1 MEKNIPLNI
10 EPNNKLSSSS
20 NANAKTIYLKENVSL
35 SPPSS
40 INNNNN
46 NLMINND
53 TNEYQKRIN
62 EFKLKRKKLF
72 GNKIK
77 LAEWGSRGLI
87 GTKENEVDIISY
99 LNKKKKID
107 RDELCMKFNINPS
120 FQERQI
126 LDSIINKNPMIN
138 IRKRDKDYLLRIKI
152 RKIKYNKK
160 FKNLKQAQ
168 DLRNILLLYSM
179 INDPKFVLHLTK
191 RNKISEA
198 NQKKNKTKKDTIE
211 EIDDENMLFRKQIS
225 LNNFIKNDSN
235 LNENGNNNEY
245 DVEVSNNDNDI
256 NELLPLDQLI

>member
-1 MEKNIPLNI
+1 MENNNTTNIDQNRQISNPGRI
-10 EPNNKLSSSS
+10 NK
-20 NANAKTIYLKENVSL
+20 IHLKESVSL
-35 SPPSS
+35 SAPSS
-40 INNNNN
+40 FNNNNN
-46 NLMINND
+46 SLAK
-53 TNEYQKRIN
+53 NEFSDCNKLIN
-62 EFKLKRKKLF
+62 ELKLKRKKTF

-77 LAEWGSRGLI
+77 ISEWGSRGLI

-126 LDSIINKNPMIN
+126 LDSIIKKNPMIN

-198 NQKKNKTKKDTIE
+198 NQKKNKTKKDTLE
-211 EIDDENMLFRKQIS
+211 ELEDENMLFRKQIS

-235 LNENGNNNEY
+235 LNENGNNEY
-245 DVEVSNNDNDI
+245 DVDISNNDI

>member
-1 MEKNIPLNI
+1 MDKKNLN
-10 EPNNKLSSSS
+10 NNTEL
-20 NANAKTIYLKENVSL
+20 NKENTAILNENISL
-35 SPPSS
+35 SPPST

-46 NLMINND
+46 TYFFNNLYKD
-53 TNEYQKRIN
+53 FSKKIN
-62 EFKLKRKKLF
+62 ELKLKRKKVF

-77 LAEWGSRGLI
+77 IIDWGSRGLI
-87 GTKENEVDIISY
+87 GSKENEVDIISY

-126 LDSIINKNPMIN
+126 LESIIKKNPMIN
-138 IRKRDKDYLLRIKI
+138 IRKRKKYFLLRIKI

-198 NQKKNKTKKDTIE
+198 NQKKNKNKKDTLEDIDE
-211 EIDDENMLFRKQIS
+211 ENLLFQKQLS
-225 LNNFIKNDSN
+225 LNNFIKNEPN
-235 LNENGNNNEY
+235 KNENGNNVD
-245 DVEVSNNDNDI
+245 DVEISNDI
-256 NELLPLDQLI
+256 NMLLPLDQLI

>member
-1 MEKNIPLNI
+1 MDNKNLN
-10 EPNNKLSSSS
+10 NNKES
-20 NANAKTIYLKENVSL
+20 NKENTIILNDNISL
-35 SPPSS
+35 SPVSS
-40 INNNNN
+40 IH
-46 NLMINND
+46 NND
-53 TNEYQKRIN
+53 YLANNTNKDFTKIIN
-62 EFKLKRKKLF
+62 ELKLKRKKVF

-77 LAEWGSRGLI
+77 INEWGNRGLI
-87 GTKENEVDIISY
+87 GAKENEVDIISY
-99 LNKKKKID
+99 LNKKKKVD

-126 LDSIINKNPMIN
+126 LESIIKKNPMIN

-198 NQKKNKTKKDTIE
+198 NQKKNKNKKDAVEDNDE
-211 EIDDENMLFRKQIS
+211 ENLLFQKKLS
-225 LNNFIKNDSN
+225 LNNFIKKDINKN
-235 LNENGNNNEY
+235 KNGDNGDDIEI
-245 DVEVSNNDNDI
+245 SNDI
-256 NELLPLDQLI
+256 NMLLPLDQLI

>member
-1 MEKNIPLNI
+1 MDNNNLNNPEI
-10 EPNNKLSSSS
+10 N
-20 NANAKTIYLKENVSL
+20 KENPILQNENISISPVSTH
-35 SPPSS
+35 
-40 INNNNN
+40 NNNNAYMNN
-46 NLMINND
+46 NLYKD
-53 TNEYQKRIN
+53 FTKKIN
-62 EFKLKRKKLF
+62 ELKLKRKKVF

-77 LAEWGSRGLI
+77 IIDWGSRGLI
-87 GTKENEVDIISY
+87 GSKDNEVDIISY

-126 LDSIINKNPMIN
+126 LESIIKKNPMIN

-152 RKIKYNKK
+152 RKNKYNKK

-198 NQKKNKTKKDTIE
+198 NQKKNKNKKDTLE
-211 EIDDENMLFRKQIS
+211 DIDEDNLLFQKQSS
-225 LNNFIKNDSN
+225 LNNFIKNDKN
-235 LNENGNNNEY
+235 KNENGNTNID
-245 DVEVSNNDNDI
+245 DVEQSNDI
-256 NELLPLDQLI
+256 NMLLPLDQLI

>member
-1 MEKNIPLNI
+1 MDNNNMNNYDLMKVNNINSLIINDNI
-10 EPNNKLSSSS
+10 TSSS
-20 NANAKTIYLKENVSL
+20 
-35 SPPSS
+35 PSS
-40 INNNNN
+40 INNNTNN
-46 NLMINND
+46 YVTNNILID
-53 TNEYQKRIN
+53 CSKKIN
-62 EFKLKRKKLF
+62 ELKLKRKKGF

-77 LAEWGSRGLI
+77 LVEWGARGLI
-87 GTKENEVDIISY
+87 GSKENEVDIISY

-126 LDSIINKNPMIN
+126 LESIIKKNPMIN

-179 INDPKFVLHLTK
+179 INDPKFILHLTK

-198 NQKKNKTKKDTIE
+198 NQKKNKNKKDTTEDIE
-211 EIDDENMLFRKQIS
+211 EENMIFPKQIS
-225 LNNFIKNDSN
+225 LNNYIKND
-235 LNENGNNNEY
+235 
-245 DVEVSNNDNDI
+245 NNDNGNIEDDDDDI
-256 NELLPLDQLI
+256 DFNKDDNNEIMPFDQLI

>member
-1 MEKNIPLNI
+1 ME
-10 EPNNKLSSSS
+10 NNKNLSIEL
-20 NANAKTIYLKENVSL
+20 NKENTILLNENISL

-40 INNNNN
+40 INNNTYIANSD
-46 NLMINND
+46 LYKD
-53 TNEYQKRIN
+53 FSKKIN
-62 EFKLKRKKLF
+62 ELKLKRKKVF

-77 LAEWGSRGLI
+77 IIEWGNRGLI
-87 GTKENEVDIISY
+87 GEKENEVDIISY

-107 RDELCMKFNINPS
+107 RDELCLKFNINPS

-126 LDSIINKNPMIN
+126 LESIINKNPMIN

-198 NQKKNKTKKDTIE
+198 NQKKNKNKKDTAEDIDE
-211 EIDDENMLFRKQIS
+211 ENLLFQKPLS
-225 LNNFIKNDSN
+225 LNNFIKNDK
-235 LNENGNNNEY
+235 NENRNYNIDDAEI
-245 DVEVSNNDNDI
+245 SNDI
-256 NELLPLDQLI
+256 NMLLPLDQII

>member
-1 MEKNIPLNI
+1 MENKNLNNL
-10 EPNNKLSSSS
+10 ELN
-20 NANAKTIYLKENVSL
+20 KENTIMLNENISL
-35 SPPSS
+35 SPPST
-40 INNNNN
+40 INNNNTNLSN
-46 NLMINND
+46 NLFKD
-53 TNEYQKRIN
+53 CLKKIN
-62 EFKLKRKKLF
+62 ELKLKRKKVF

-77 LAEWGSRGLI
+77 IIEWGNRGLM
-87 GTKENEVDIISY
+87 GVKENEVDIISY

-126 LDSIINKNPMIN
+126 LESIIKKNPMIN

-179 INDPKFVLHLTK
+179 INDPKFVLHLSK

-198 NQKKNKTKKDTIE
+198 NQKKNKNKKDNNEDFDE
-211 EIDDENMLFRKQIS
+211 EHLLFQKQLS
-225 LNNFIKNDSN
+225 LNNFIKNDQN
-235 LNENGNNNEY
+235 KKENGNNAD
-245 DVEVSNNDNDI
+245 DVEINSDI
-256 NELLPLDQLI
+256 NMLLPLDQII

>member
-1 MEKNIPLNI
+1 MEKNVTSNI
-10 EPNNKLSSSS
+10 EQNNQISNSNKLNKIVS
-20 NANAKTIYLKENVSL
+20 KENVSL
-35 SPPSS
+35 SVPLP
-40 INNNNN
+40 NNNNN
-46 NLMINND
+46 FLINNND
-53 TNEYQKRIN
+53 STKIIN
-62 EFKLKRKKLF
+62 ELKLKRKKTF

-77 LAEWGSRGLI
+77 ISEWGSRGLI

-126 LDSIINKNPMIN
+126 LDSIIKKNPMIN

-198 NQKKNKTKKDTIE
+198 NQKKNKTKKDTLE
-211 EIDDENMLFRKQIS
+211 ELEDENMLFRKQIS

-235 LNENGNNNEY
+235 LNENGNNEY
-245 DVEVSNNDNDI
+245 DVDVSNNDI

>member
-1 MEKNIPLNI
+1 MDNNNISNYDLTKVNDINTIITNENI
-10 EPNNKLSSSS
+10 ISSS
-20 NANAKTIYLKENVSL
+20 
-35 SPPSS
+35 PST

-46 NLMINND
+46 NVNNNNNYM
-53 TNEYQKRIN
+53 TNNIYIDCSKKIN
-62 EFKLKRKKLF
+62 ELRLKRKKIF

-77 LAEWGSRGLI
+77 LKDWGTRGLI
-87 GTKENEVDIISY
+87 GSKENEVDIISY

-126 LDSIINKNPMIN
+126 LESIIKKNPMIN

-179 INDPKFVLHLTK
+179 INDPKFILHLTK

-198 NQKKNKTKKDTIE
+198 NQKKNKNKKDTIE
-211 EIDDENMLFRKQIS
+211 ELEEDNLIFPKQIS
-225 LNNFIKNDSN
+225 LNNYIKTDN
-235 LNENGNNNEY
+235 NENGNIEDDEDDMDFNKE
-245 DVEVSNNDNDI
+245 DNNDMI
-256 NELLPLDQLI
+256 FDQI

>member
-1 MEKNIPLNI
+1 MDKKNLN
-10 EPNNKLSSSS
+10 NNTEL
-20 NANAKTIYLKENVSL
+20 NKENTAILNENISL
-35 SPPSS
+35 SPPST

-46 NLMINND
+46 TYLSNNLYKD
-53 TNEYQKRIN
+53 FSKKIN
-62 EFKLKRKKLF
+62 ELKLKRKKVF

-77 LAEWGSRGLI
+77 IIDWGSRGLI
-87 GTKENEVDIISY
+87 VSKENEVDIISY

-126 LDSIINKNPMIN
+126 LESIIKKNPMIN
-138 IRKRDKDYLLRIKI
+138 IRKRDKDFLLRIKI

-198 NQKKNKTKKDTIE
+198 NQKKNKNKKDTLEDIDE
-211 EIDDENMLFRKQIS
+211 ENLLFQKQLS
-225 LNNFIKNDSN
+225 LNNFIKNEPN
-235 LNENGNNNEY
+235 KNENGNNVD
-245 DVEVSNNDNDI
+245 DVEISNDI
-256 NELLPLDQLI
+256 NMLLPLDQLI

>member
-1 MEKNIPLNI
+1 MDNSNLKNKEIN
-10 EPNNKLSSSS
+10 
-20 NANAKTIYLKENVSL
+20 KENTLLNDNISL

-40 INNNNN
+40 INNNLNN
-46 NLMINND
+46 NSYKDFSKKIYEL
-53 TNEYQKRIN
+53 R
-62 EFKLKRKKLF
+62 LKRKKVF

-77 LAEWGSRGLI
+77 IIEWGNRGII

-107 RDELCMKFNINPS
+107 SDELCMKFNINPS

-126 LDSIINKNPMIN
+126 LESIIKKNPMIN

-198 NQKKNKTKKDTIE
+198 NQKKNKIKKDTME
-211 EIDDENMLFRKQIS
+211 EIEDENVMFRKQMS

-235 LNENGNNNEY
+235 LNENGNNEY
-245 DVEVSNNDNDI
+245 DEDVNNNDI

>member
-1 MEKNIPLNI
+1 MDNSNLKNKEIN
-10 EPNNKLSSSS
+10 
-20 NANAKTIYLKENVSL
+20 KENTLLNDNISL

-40 INNNNN
+40 INNNLNN
-46 NLMINND
+46 NLCKDFSKKIY
-53 TNEYQKRIN
+53 ELR
-62 EFKLKRKKLF
+62 LKRKKVF

-77 LAEWGSRGLI
+77 IIEWGNRGII

-120 FQERQI
+120 FQEKQI
-126 LDSIINKNPMIN
+126 LDSIIKKNPMIN

-198 NQKKNKTKKDTIE
+198 NQKKNKNKKDILE
-211 EIDDENMLFRKQIS
+211 EIDEDNLLFQKKLS
-225 LNNFIKNDSN
+225 LNNFIKNESN
-235 LNENGNNNEY
+235 KDNGIG
-245 DVEVSNNDNDI
+245 VEDIEINNDI
-256 NELLPLDQLI
+256 NNLLPLDQIKIIK

>member
-1 MEKNIPLNI
+1 MDNNNMTNYDLTKMNNINSVI
-10 EPNNKLSSSS
+10 SNENLSSSS
-20 NANAKTIYLKENVSL
+20 
-35 SPPSS
+35 PSS
-40 INNNNN
+40 INNNANTYLTNN
-46 NLMINND
+46 IYI
-53 TNEYQKRIN
+53 ESSKKIN
-62 EFKLKRKKLF
+62 ELRLKRKKIF

-77 LAEWGSRGLI
+77 IIDWGTRGLI
-87 GTKENEVDIISY
+87 GSKENEVDIISY

-126 LDSIINKNPMIN
+126 LESIIKKNPMIN

-179 INDPKFVLHLTK
+179 INDPKFILHLTK

-198 NQKKNKTKKDTIE
+198 NQKKNKNKKDTMEDLE
-211 EIDDENMLFRKQIS
+211 EENLIFPKQIS
-225 LNNFIKNDSN
+225 LNNYIKNDN
-235 LNENGNNNEY
+235 NENGNIEDDDEIDFNKEDNNE
-245 DVEVSNNDNDI
+245 I
-256 NELLPLDQLI
+256 LPFDQLM

>member
-1 MEKNIPLNI
+1 MENNISSNI
-10 EPNNKLSSSS
+10 EGKHKVSSSHKS
-20 NANAKTIYLKENVSL
+20 NTSAILLKENVSL

-40 INNNNN
+40 INNNSNN
-46 NLMINND
+46 TLMNND
-53 TNEYQKRIN
+53 NSDYTKKIN
-62 EFKLKRKKLF
+62 ELKLKRKKYF

-77 LAEWGSRGLI
+77 LADWGSRGLI

-126 LDSIINKNPMIN
+126 LESIINKNPMIN

-198 NQKKNKTKKDTIE
+198 NQKKNKIKKDTME
-211 EIDDENMLFRKQIS
+211 ELEDENVMFRKQMS

-235 LNENGNNNEY
+235 MNENANN
-245 DVEVSNNDNDI
+245 DFDGDVSNNDI

>member
-1 MEKNIPLNI
+1 MDNNNNMTMTNYDLNKINNLNTVISNDNIT
-10 EPNNKLSSSS
+10 SSS
-20 NANAKTIYLKENVSL
+20 
-35 SPPSS
+35 PSS
-40 INNNNN
+40 INNKNNYN
-46 NLMINND
+46 NIYVD
-53 TNEYQKRIN
+53 RSKKIN
-62 EFKLKRKKLF
+62 ELRLKRKKGF

-77 LAEWGSRGLI
+77 LIDWGTRGLI
-87 GTKENEVDIISY
+87 GSKENEVDIISY

-126 LDSIINKNPMIN
+126 LESIIKKNPMIN

-179 INDPKFVLHLTK
+179 INDPKFILHLTK

-198 NQKKNKTKKDTIE
+198 NQKKNKNKKETMEDLE
-211 EIDDENMLFRKQIS
+211 DDNLIFPKQIN
-225 LNNFIKNDSN
+225 LNNYIKNDN
-235 LNENGNNNEY
+235 NENGNIEDDDDIDFNKDENDNNE
-245 DVEVSNNDNDI
+245 I
-256 NELLPLDQLI
+256 IPFGQLI

>member
-1 MEKNIPLNI
+1 MDNNNSMTMTNYDLNKINNLNTVISNDNIT
-10 EPNNKLSSSS
+10 SSS
-20 NANAKTIYLKENVSL
+20 
-35 SPPSS
+35 PSS
-40 INNNNN
+40 INNKNNYN
-46 NLMINND
+46 NVYVD
-53 TNEYQKRIN
+53 RSKKIN
-62 EFKLKRKKLF
+62 ELRLKRKKGF

-77 LAEWGSRGLI
+77 LIDWGTRGLI
-87 GTKENEVDIISY
+87 GSKENEVDIISY

-126 LDSIINKNPMIN
+126 LESIIKKNPMIN

-179 INDPKFVLHLTK
+179 INDPKFILHLTK

-198 NQKKNKTKKDTIE
+198 NQKKNKNKKETMEDLE
-211 EIDDENMLFRKQIS
+211 DDNLIFPKQIN
-225 LNNFIKNDSN
+225 LNNYIKNDN
-235 LNENGNNNEY
+235 NENGNIEDDDDIDFNKDENDNNE
-245 DVEVSNNDNDI
+245 I
-256 NELLPLDQLI
+256 IPFGQLI

>member
-1 MEKNIPLNI
+1 MDNSNLKNKEIN
-10 EPNNKLSSSS
+10 
-20 NANAKTIYLKENVSL
+20 KENTLLNDNISL

-40 INNNNN
+40 INNNLNN
-46 NLMINND
+46 NSYKDFSKKIYEL
-53 TNEYQKRIN
+53 R
-62 EFKLKRKKLF
+62 LKRKKVF

-77 LAEWGSRGLI
+77 IIEWGNRGII

-107 RDELCMKFNINPS
+107 SDELCMKFNINPS
-120 FQERQI
+120 FQEKQI
-126 LDSIINKNPMIN
+126 LESIIKKNPMIN

-198 NQKKNKTKKDTIE
+198 NQKKNKNKKDTLEDIDE
-211 EIDDENMLFRKQIS
+211 ENLLFQKQLS
-225 LNNFIKNDSN
+225 LNNFIKNEPN
-235 LNENGNNNEY
+235 KNENGNNVD
-245 DVEVSNNDNDI
+245 DVEISNDI
-256 NELLPLDQLI
+256 NMLLPLDQLI

>member
-1 MEKNIPLNI
+1 MDNKNLNNSEI
-10 EPNNKLSSSS
+10 NKINTEMINENN
-20 NANAKTIYLKENVSL
+20 SL
-35 SPPSS
+35 SPPST
-40 INNNNN
+40 INNKYLTN
-46 NLMINND
+46 NLYKDFSKKI
-53 TNEYQKRIN
+53 NEY
-62 EFKLKRKKLF
+62 KLKRKKVF

-77 LAEWGSRGLI
+77 IVDWGSRGLM
-87 GTKENEVDIISY
+87 GSKENEVDIISY

-126 LDSIINKNPMIN
+126 LESIIKKNPMIN

-198 NQKKNKTKKDTIE
+198 NQKKNKSKNTVEDIDE
-211 EIDDENMLFRKQIS
+211 ENLLFQKQL
-225 LNNFIKNDSN
+225 LNKFIKNDAN
-235 LNENGNNNEY
+235 LKENGNNVD
-245 DVEVSNNDNDI
+245 DVEISNDI
-256 NELLPLDQLI
+256 NELLPLDQFV

>member
-1 MEKNIPLNI
+1 MDNKNLNI
-10 EPNNKLSSSS
+10 NKES
-20 NANAKTIYLKENVSL
+20 NKENTIILNENISL
-35 SPPSS
+35 TPIPS
-40 INNNNN
+40 IH
-46 NLMINND
+46 NND
-53 TNEYQKRIN
+53 CLANNTNKDFSKIIN
-62 EFKLKRKKLF
+62 ELKLKRKKVF

-77 LAEWGSRGLI
+77 IIEWGNRGLI
-87 GTKENEVDIISY
+87 GAKENEVDIISY
-99 LNKKKKID
+99 LNKKKKVD

-126 LDSIINKNPMIN
+126 LESIIKKNPMIN

-198 NQKKNKTKKDTIE
+198 NQKKNKNKKDTVEDIDE
-211 EIDDENMLFRKQIS
+211 ENLLFQKQLS
-225 LNNFIKNDSN
+225 LNKFIKNDTN
-235 LNENGNNNEY
+235 KNENKNNGDDIEI
-245 DVEVSNNDNDI
+245 SNDI
-256 NELLPLDQLI
+256 NMLLPLDQII

>member
-1 MEKNIPLNI
+1 MDNNNNMTMTNYDLNKINNLNTVISNDNIT
-10 EPNNKLSSSS
+10 SSS
-20 NANAKTIYLKENVSL
+20 
-35 SPPSS
+35 PSS
-40 INNNNN
+40 INNKSNYNNIY
-46 NLMINND
+46 LD
-53 TNEYQKRIN
+53 RSKKIN
-62 EFKLKRKKLF
+62 ELRLKRKKGF

-77 LAEWGSRGLI
+77 LIDWGTRGLI
-87 GTKENEVDIISY
+87 GSKENEVDIISY

-126 LDSIINKNPMIN
+126 LESIIKKNPMIN

-179 INDPKFVLHLTK
+179 INDPKFILHLTK

-198 NQKKNKTKKDTIE
+198 NQKKNKNKKETMEDLE
-211 EIDDENMLFRKQIS
+211 DENLIFPKQIN
-225 LNNFIKNDSN
+225 LNNYIKNDN
-235 LNENGNNNEY
+235 NENGNIEDDDDIDFNKDENDNNE
-245 DVEVSNNDNDI
+245 I
-256 NELLPLDQLI
+256 IPFGQLI

>member
-1 MEKNIPLNI
+1 MEKNIPSNI
-10 EPNNKLSSSS
+10 EPNNKTQNS
-20 NANAKTIYLKENVSL
+20 NTIYLKDNVSL
-35 SPPSS
+35 SPPTLLNNK
-40 INNNNN
+40 NNNNSVV
-46 NLMINND
+46 NND
-53 TNEYQKRIN
+53 LQTNSTKIVN
-62 EFKLKRKKLF
+62 ELKLKRKKVF

-77 LAEWGSRGLI
+77 LIDWGSRGLI

-120 FQERQI
+120 FQEKQI
-126 LDSIINKNPMIN
+126 LESIIKKNPMIN

-198 NQKKNKTKKDTIE
+198 NQKKNKTKKDTME

-235 LNENGNNNEY
+235 LNENFNNDYNVEESNNE
-245 DVEVSNNDNDI
+245 I

>member
-1 MEKNIPLNI
+1 MDNNITSKF
-10 EPNNKLSSSS
+10 EPINNRISKSH
-20 NANAKTIYLKENVSL
+20 NPNKTILKENLTL
-35 SPPSS
+35 SAPPS
-40 INNNNN
+40 IHNNNNN
-46 NLMINND
+46 SMTNND
-53 TNEYQKRIN
+53 LFNNDCTKRIN
-62 EFKLKRKKLF
+62 ELKIKRKKTF

-77 LAEWGSRGLI
+77 ISEWGSRGLI

-126 LDSIINKNPMIN
+126 LDSIIKKNPMIN

-198 NQKKNKTKKDTIE
+198 NQKKNKTKKDTLE
-211 EIDDENMLFRKQIS
+211 EIEDENMLFRKQIS

-235 LNENGNNNEY
+235 LNENGNNEY
-245 DVEVSNNDNDI
+245 DVEVSNNDI

>member
-1 MEKNIPLNI
+1 MENNITSKF
-10 EPNNKLSSSS
+10 EPNNHRISSSQKS
-20 NANAKTIYLKENVSL
+20 NKTLLKEHISI
-35 SPPSS
+35 SAPSS
-40 INNNNN
+40 ININNNN
-46 NLMINND
+46 SLIKND
-53 TNEYQKRIN
+53 LYTDYTKLIN
-62 EFKLKRKKLF
+62 ELKLKRKKTF
-72 GNKIK
+72 GNKITIS
-77 LAEWGSRGLI
+77 EWGSRGLI
-87 GTKENEVDIISY
+87 VTKENEVDIISY

-126 LDSIINKNPMIN
+126 LESIIKKNPMIN

-198 NQKKNKTKKDTIE
+198 NQKKNKTKKDTME
-211 EIDDENMLFRKQIS
+211 ENDDDNMLFRKQIS

-235 LNENGNNNEY
+235 LNENGNNNEF
-245 DVEVSNNDNDI
+245 EAEMSNNDNDI
-256 NELLPLDQLI
+256 NELVPLDQLI